1 MKHTLLVAAC
11 LAGGLFLGGCA
22 HQVPA
27 TPNSNAIP
35 SPGAKQPLSVGVYFS
50 DTFLGFQ
57 HSESKWG
64 DTWNF
69 DNLGQASASQ
79 FREACDKN
87 FTSVVRLD
95 KKPSRTE
102 AEIKKVDLMISPEIE
117 SYSFDIPFTKFQTY
131 PATITY
137 RIDVYEGDSPSFSK
151 IVQGVGDTKGSPGFD
166 FSTNPAKSAS
176 RAIEEGVNQAI
187 NEIRASERVKQLVNA
202 KNGEGS
208 PRSREF

>member
-1 MKHTLLVAAC
+1 MRHTLWATTC
-11 LAGGLFLGGCA
+11 LIGGLFLGGCA

-27 TPNSNAIP
+27 TPNIDAIAAP
-35 SPGAKQPLSVGVYFS
+35 SSKLPLSVGIYFS
-50 DTFLGFQ
+50 DTFLGYR

-87 FTSVVRLD
+87 FTNVVRLD
-95 KKPSRTE
+95 GKPSRME
-102 AEIKKVDLMISPEIE
+102 AEVKKVDLMIAPEIAG
-117 SYSFDIPFTKFQTY
+117 YSFDIPLMKFQNY

-137 RIDVYEGDSPSFSK
+137 RIEVYEGDRLSFSSM
-151 IVQGVGDTKGSPGFD
+151 VQGVGDTKGSPGFD

-176 RAIEEGVNQAI
+176 RAIEEGVNQAMS
-187 NEIRASERVKQLVNA
+187 EIRASERVKQMIKA
-202 KNGEGS
+202 KSGTGL
-208 PRSREF
+208 PQLREY